1 MRQPWVCVKH
11 DASGYNDEGICPSC
25 EDPPPPWPPIA
36 QPAYPTPRTSA
47 EDVDVWLGLIDR
59 SVAAERE
66 ACAELCDEIVDLAEE
81 EHDVHLGHIAK
92 VLGERIR
99 ARGKQ

>member
-1 MRQPWVCVKH
+1 
-11 DASGYNDEGICPSC
+11 
-25 EDPPPPWPPIA
+25 
-36 QPAYPTPRTSA
+36 
-47 EDVDVWLGLIDR
+47 
-59 SVAAERE
+59 
-66 ACAELCDEIVDLAEE
+66 LCDEIVDLAEE